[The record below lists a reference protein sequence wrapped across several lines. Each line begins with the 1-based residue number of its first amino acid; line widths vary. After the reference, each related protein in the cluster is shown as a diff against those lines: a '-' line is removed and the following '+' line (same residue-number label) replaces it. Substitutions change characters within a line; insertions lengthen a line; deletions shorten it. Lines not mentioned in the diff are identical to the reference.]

1 MQISENSRVW
11 IYQSD
16 RSFSDI
22 EKAQIEELLNNFTL
36 QWQAHGY
43 QLAAF
48 AEIRHH
54 RFIVLLVDESEA
66 GASGCSID
74 KSVKLMQQIESDYN
88 VNLFDRFNIAYRKGN
103 EVVSYNRNQFE
114 ALIQQGEITENTI
127 VFNNLVQT
135 KKELD
140 TQWEIPFKNS
150 WHARVFS
157 LS

>member
-1 MQISENSRVW
+1 
-11 IYQSD
+11 
-16 RSFSDI
+16 
-22 EKAQIEELLNNFTL
+22 
-36 QWQAHGY
+36 
-43 QLAAF
+43 
-48 AEIRHH
+48 
-54 RFIVLLVDESEA
+54 
-66 GASGCSID
+66 
-74 KSVKLMQQIESDYN
+74 MQQIESDYN